1 MSLYNDI
8 SPRTLMIIGI
18 IIAIFFVLM
27 LLRIF
32 WDFIVLRKGRKE
44 QEARVK
50 KLLLSNMVGRLNI
63 PLEKYFEETS
73 DIDKERHI
81 WACQRCPKPEEC
93 ERMFLG
99 EKIDPGTFCP
109 NYKEL
114 ENIKDS

>member
-18 IIAIFFVLM
+18 IIAVFFVLM

-32 WDFIVLRKGRKE
+32 WDFIVLRKGRRD
-44 QEARVK
+44 QEARVQ
-50 KLLLSNMVGRLNI
+50 KLLLSDMLGRLNI
-63 PLEKYFEETS
+63 GEDKYFDETS
-73 DIDKERHI
+73 DLDKERHI
-81 WACQRCPKPEEC
+81 WACRHCPKPEEC

-99 EKIDPGTFCP
+99 EKIEPETFCP

-114 ENIKDS
+114 EKIRDS